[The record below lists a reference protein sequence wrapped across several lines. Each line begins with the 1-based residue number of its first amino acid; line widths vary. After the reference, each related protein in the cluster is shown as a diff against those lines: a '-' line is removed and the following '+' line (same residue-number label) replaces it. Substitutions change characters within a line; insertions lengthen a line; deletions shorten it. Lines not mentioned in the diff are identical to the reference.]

1 MIQVT
6 DNNIF
11 VATEWISVT
20 MEKSAEI
27 QIATLYGAVELDKST
42 SYSFTILDKD
52 LYAANREAIQA
63 QVDLF
68 VKEIK
73 DKIAELGGLQF

>member
-6 DNNIF
+6 DNKSF
-11 VATEWISVT
+11 VATKIISVT
-20 MEKSAEI
+20 NEQGAEI
-27 QIATLYGAVELDKST
+27 QIATLYGAVELDRST
-42 SYSFTILDKD
+42 CYSFTILNKEV
-52 LYAANREAIQA
+52 YVANREAVQA

>member
-6 DNNIF
+6 DNKSF
-11 VATEWISVT
+11 VATKIISVIN
-20 MEKSAEI
+20 EQGAEI
-27 QIATLYGAVELDKST
+27 QIATLYSAVELDKST

-52 LYAANREAIQA
+52 LYVANREAIQA

>member
-1 MIQVT
+1 MIEVT
-6 DNNIF
+6 DNKSF
-11 VATEWISVT
+11 VATKIISVT
-20 MEKSAEI
+20 NEQGAEI

-52 LYAANREAIQA
+52 LYVANREAVQA

-68 VKEIK
+68 IKEIK

>member
-6 DNNIF
+6 DNKSF
-11 VATEWISVT
+11 VATKIISVIN
-20 MEKSAEI
+20 EQGAEI
-27 QIATLYGAVELDKST
+27 QIATLYSAVELDKST

-52 LYAANREAIQA
+52 LYVANREAIQA

-68 VKEIK
+68 VNEIK
-73 DKIAELGGLQF
+73 AKIAELGGLQF

>member
-1 MIQVT
+1 MIEVT
-6 DNNIF
+6 DSKSF
-11 VATEWISVT
+11 VATKIISVT
-20 MEKSAEI
+20 DEQGAEI
-27 QIATLYGAVELDKST
+27 QIATLYGAVELDRST
-42 SYSFTILDKD
+42 SYGFTILNKE
-52 LYAANREAIQA
+52 LYTANREAVQA

>member
-1 MIQVT
+1 MIEVT
-6 DNNIF
+6 DNKSF
-11 VATEWISVT
+11 VATKIISVT
-20 MEKSAEI
+20 DEQGAEI
-27 QIATLYGAVELDKST
+27 QIATLYGSVELDRST
-42 SYSFTILDKD
+42 SYSFTILNKE
-52 LYAANREAIQA
+52 LYTANREAIQA

>member
-6 DNNIF
+6 DNKSF
-11 VATEWISVT
+11 VATKIISVT
-20 MEKSAEI
+20 TEQGAEI

-52 LYAANREAIQA
+52 LYVANREAVQA

-68 VKEIK
+68 VNEIK
-73 DKIAELGGLQF
+73 AKIAELGGLQF

>member
-6 DNNIF
+6 NNKSF
-11 VATEWISVT
+11 VATKIISVT
-20 MEKSAEI
+20 DEQGAEI

-68 VKEIK
+68 IKEIK